1 MFFLSSL
8 LYSVGSWPASAVN
21 SHWSGLHVVFKWCN
35 FQGGWADLS
44 FAWIIRT
51 FPIWAAPK
59 VSLSK
64 LVNCVSNFVFN
75 FLPLSKGTCLSVMGA
90 IVKVDNAK
98 QASGGRGKG
107 NCHLKFYD
115 KRRVKGFWES
125 PGIMRTMNH
134 CSQGFIFKLFWYVS
148 QTSIVYI
155 WITRLLGK
163 RKIHENYM
171 QRILLMVCVLDLV
184 DLQLNQWK
192 HTFWLQRLELRSVVL
207 GGEEKETGRGHPT
220 AKGEEREEEE
230 VNTS

>member
-8 LYSVGSWPASAVN
+8 YPAGKWPASAVN

-44 FAWIIRT
+44 FAWIIRA

-64 LVNCVSNFVFN
+64 LVNCVSNFIFN
-75 FLPLSKGTCLSVMGA
+75 FCPWVRAPACLLWVLLSRLIMQSRQVEAEGSVTA
-90 IVKVDNAK
+90 IW
-98 QASGGRGKG
+98 SSMT
-107 NCHLKFYD
+107 

-125 PGIMRTMNH
+125 PGIMRTMSD
-134 CSQGFIFKLFWYVS
+134 CSQGLIFRLFWWVS

-163 RKIHENYM
+163 LKIHESYM
-171 QRILLMVCVLDLV
+171 QRILLMACVLDSV

-192 HTFWLQRLELRSVVL
+192 HTFWL
-207 GGEEKETGRGHPT
+207 
-220 AKGEEREEEE
+220 
-230 VNTS
+230 